1 MASDTPLSRSIDH
14 GSIILNAVF
23 VRRMPKQR
31 IWKTAMRFSIID
43 MIIIGV
49 SVVLFTLLGIGF
61 AQILAS
67 MPGVGSDKGIPLSI
81 VFGMVAAVGGF
92 LFGRAATKF
101 SPYRKTSGESLG
113 EWFRVQREQRY
124 RWTDRLIGRRHF
136 TEMKTTWVDGVAT
149 PVECRV
155 YIGSAPV
162 PRSPIPRGFVGD
174 AVELILVPRNVA
186 TNWVYK
192 ERERLATYQ
201 MQDERRR
208 EKEGNE
214 VASD

>member
-31 IWKTAMRFSIID
+31 IWKTAMRFSILD
-43 MIIIGV
+43 MVIIGI
-49 SVVLFTLLGIGF
+49 SVLLFTVLGIGF
-61 AQILAS
+61 AQVLSA

-81 VFGMVAAVGGF
+81 IFGMVAAVVGF

-113 EWFRVQREQRY
+113 EWFRVQKEQRY

-136 TEMKTTWVDGVAT
+136 SEMKTTWVDGVPT
-149 PVECRV
+149 PVECKV

-174 AVELILVPRNVA
+174 IVELILVPRNVP
-186 TNWVYK
+186 TNWVYR
-192 ERERLATYQ
+192 ERARLATYQ
-201 MQDERRR
+201 MQDELRR
-208 EKEGNE
+208 EKEVNEE
-214 VASD
+214 VAG